1 MTTAPAHVQVRLPPQ
16 SRSRTAVGGRP
27 RPWWLVPVGAYVV
40 SRLLVGLGVL
50 FAYVA
55 YPSRAPS
62 YFLHRWDSA
71 WYLAIARHGYPAHL
85 HYPVGLHGAPPRY
98 SPWAFFPLF
107 PLLVRAVHAVTA
119 LGYTISA
126 YALNVVI
133 AGLAVLVLWRLAQAV
148 AGSEAADRT
157 VLLFCAFPGSVV
169 LSLAYSE
176 ALFILLVTLTLLLLV
191 RHRWWLAGLT
201 GALCSLTRPTGVSI
215 VVAAAV
221 AALVAVLRRRDWS
234 ALSAPLLGGLGAAA
248 FLAFAWGRTG
258 SPFIWRQAE
267 LLWHQGVDFGVGTA
281 RLVEREADARG
292 SAGPALV
299 LLLLSLAWVLMALVV
314 LGRDRFRLPAPLL
327 AYTFVALAADLVDS
341 HVGTRPRFV
350 ISVVPLFIAVARRL
364 RGYAFLLVLTSCV
377 ALLPLTAFLYVG
389 GTKTIP

>member
-85 HYPVGLHGAPPRY
+85 NYPVGLHGAPPRY

-107 PLLVRAVHAVTA
+107 PLLVRAVHEVTA

-133 AGLAVLVLWRLAQAV
+133 AGLAVLVLWRLARAV

-201 GALCSLTRPTGVSI
+201 GALCSLTRPTGVRSWSRPRWPRSWRSSGGGTGRRC
-215 VVAAAV
+215 
-221 AALVAVLRRRDWS
+221 RRRCS
-234 ALSAPLLGGLGAAA
+234 AGWAPRPSWPSPGG
-248 FLAFAWGRTG
+248 
-258 SPFIWRQAE
+258 
-267 LLWHQGVDFGVGTA
+267 
-281 RLVEREADARG
+281 ARG
-292 SAGPALV
+292 ARSSG
-299 LLLLSLAWVLMALVV
+299 
-314 LGRDRFRLPAPLL
+314 GRP
-327 AYTFVALAADLVDS
+327 S
-341 HVGTRPRFV
+341 CCGTRASTSAWAQPGWSSARPTRAGRLAPR
-350 ISVVPLFIAVARRL
+350 
-364 RGYAFLLVLTSCV
+364 SCCSC
-377 ALLPLTAFLYVG
+377 
-389 GTKTIP
+389 